1 RLAYDG
7 DRQDEIAAPELKVRC
22 SPVFAN
28 AISGLPFGL
37 DGMLGPA
44 FAGGQRALPDVNDR
58 FVQLPPATPVARGE
72 TAATSVLSLAASGNG
87 HVSDDEGEMQAVET
101 AVAFDRKRLERTLKF
116 LSEARFSGLAS
127 HLFALRAFFPD
138 E

>member
-28 AISGLPFGL
+28 AIAGLPFGL

-44 FAGGQRALPDVNDR
+44 FAGGQRALPDVGDR
-58 FVQLPPATPVARGE
+58 FVQLPPAMPIARGE
-72 TAATSVLSLAASGNG
+72 TAVTSVLSLGSTGNG
-87 HVSDDEGEMQAVET
+87 HIGDDEEAHIVET
-101 AVAFDRKRLERTLKF
+101 VAAFDRDRLDRTLKF
-116 LSEARFSGLAS
+116 LAE
-127 HLFALRAFFPD
+127 
-138 E
+138 